1 MQLISNILLL
11 NLMRQA
17 IYLYVAKTFEYQAFN
32 AFCYKQKS
40 DFIYICVYT
49 HTHARARAHVR
60 THTLVFN

>member
-40 DFIYICVYT
+40 DFIYMCVYT
-49 HTHARARAHVR
+49 HTRARAHVR
-60 THTLVFN
+60 THTPVFN